1 MQTLKH
7 LLDRKGHNVISIG
20 PDEPVL
26 EAVRNMADRH
36 VGALMV
42 LESGGRVAG
51 IVSERDYARKVVL
64 QGRSSHDT
72 PVRAIMTSDVITITM
87 ESTVNDAMRVMT
99 EQRIRHLP
107 VMSGDR
113 LVGIVSIGDL
123 VKAVIEEQQAEI
135 DNLQAY
141 IHG

>member
-1 MQTLKH
+1 MLTLKQ
-7 LLDRKGHNVISIG
+7 LLDRKGHAVISIG

-26 EAVRNMADRH
+26 EAVRCMAERH
-36 VGALMV
+36 VGALLV
-42 LESGGRVAG
+42 RDGTGKLAG

-64 QGRSSHDT
+64 QGRSSADT
-72 PVRAIMTSDVITITM
+72 PVRAIMTASVISITL
-87 ESTVNDAMRVMT
+87 EASVHDAMRVMT

-107 VMSGDR
+107 VMSGER
-113 LVGIVSIGDL
+113 LEGVVSIGDL

-135 DNLQAY
+135 DTLQAY